1 MTVIEFLIYLIEE
14 LVLMC
19 PKHLSEKATGMILS
33 NLIMINPTV
42 PIQLSLYK
50 PGSSETSAFRTEN
63 AFSHRITASRFV
75 YLRF

>member
-14 LVLMC
+14 LVLMR

-50 PGSSETSAFRTEN
+50 PGSSETSFRIAN